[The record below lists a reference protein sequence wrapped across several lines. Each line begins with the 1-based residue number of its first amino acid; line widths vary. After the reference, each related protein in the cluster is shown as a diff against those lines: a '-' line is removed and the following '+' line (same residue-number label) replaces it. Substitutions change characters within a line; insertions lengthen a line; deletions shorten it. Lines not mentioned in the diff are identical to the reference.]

1 MRVQLV
7 CAGGQSNPLQPQHRQ
22 VLEIFEML
30 ARVREQPKTSSF
42 WDVIRPSLLAAQQDD
57 ALSIVLTSEP
67 RGSVPAAVGG
77 ASHIVHFDAL

>member
-1 MRVQLV
+1 MVR
-7 CAGGQSNPLQPQHRQ
+7 QHRQ

-67 RGSVPAAVGG
+67 RGSVPAVVGG